1 MTDAAGPAD
10 MVVGALACTA
20 FGAMLGI
27 GSTLLYKK
35 NKNEKDIDGGTLNDI
50 DDIDE
55 SDTNSMSDAND
66 AGDLNSMTDTD
77 ASNRTRHNRHQ
88 VMRNYVPAPTMN
100 HASGIDRIAN
110 LAYGASPAALMVGN
124 AMHEVYGSQGIP
136 RNAQRG
142 MDGFFVSSV
151 SADVA
156 SYDTDLVQ
164 IIKAKD
170 KAIRTNAPMALRRH
184 FENKGFAVVQN
195 NLSQANT
202 KLNEFVELMRMDG
215 LAVLNGCSDP
225 VNCKCTFRHKRCRL
239 FIARYESYNAKSYDS
254 TDSEYENAF
263 RFYSSSCKGVERI
276 GKTDENESDNSDD
289 MSTETEAVG
298 IAKATNSEAPI
309 TTGDSLTKILE
320 EEINNII
327 SESSTNLTRLIG
339 LFDRDFTN
347 SCIDIIE
354 YLHYIIGSESHNYIA
369 DVIFIAD
376 PYFEGAQH
384 SLDNGYGK
392 PENTCESEHTNCDG
406 NCDTHLE
413 DSEMTCC
420 MDWHRDIFSDPRG
433 MSKPY
438 DCVALF
444 ILNGRDITPHSLMI
458 GKAEMNI
465 DASDKDPELEI
476 VDINNKPAAADGLKG
491 LLNEQEIMTK
501 SSVSSSDGMTGSE
514 YSTDSTQSCGS
525 REVCGSQKTEATKG
539 LAKPEIIETVRTIEL
554 EDKQFSDIGYVID
567 QRRELY
573 HKHTQFKYG
582 SAESRRNVVAIRFK
596 YV

>member
-35 NKNEKDIDGGTLNDI
+35 NKNEKGTDSGTL

-55 SDTNSMSDAND
+55 SDTNSMSDVND
-66 AGDLNSMTDTD
+66 ADDANNADDLNSMVDTD
-77 ASNRTRHNRHQ
+77 SGNRVQHVRHR
-88 VMRNYVPAPTMN
+88 VMRNYVPAPMMN
-100 HASGIDRIAN
+100 RASGIDRITNFAH
-110 LAYGASPAALMVGN
+110 GAGPVALMVGN

-142 MDGFFVSSV
+142 VDRFSASGVSAVSS
-151 SADVA
+151 DVA

-184 FENKGFAVVQN
+184 FENKGFAIVQN

-289 MSTETEAVG
+289 ASTETEVVG
-298 IAKATNSEAPI
+298 IAKATNSEASVA
-309 TTGDSLTKILE
+309 TGDSLAKILE

-392 PENTCESEHTNCDG
+392 PENTCESEHANCDG
-406 NCDTHLE
+406 NCDTYLE

-444 ILNGRDITPHSLMI
+444 ILNGRDITHHSLMI
-458 GKAEMNI
+458 GKAAINT
-465 DASDKDPELEI
+465 DASDRDAELEI
-476 VDINNKPAAADGLKG
+476 VNINNKLAAADGLKG
-491 LLNEQEIMTK
+491 ALNEQEIMTK

-514 YSTDSTQSCGS
+514 YSTDSTQSY
-525 REVCGSQKTEATKG
+525 ESQKTESVRG
-539 LAKPEIIETVRTIEL
+539 PAKPGTIETVRTIEL